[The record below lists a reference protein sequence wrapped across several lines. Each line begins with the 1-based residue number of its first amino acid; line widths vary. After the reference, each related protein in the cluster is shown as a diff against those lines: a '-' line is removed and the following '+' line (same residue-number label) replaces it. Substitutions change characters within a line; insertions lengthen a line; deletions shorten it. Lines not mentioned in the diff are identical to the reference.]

1 MYALNLNEENR
12 ILSACVV
19 LPKGDYTGMPIV
31 DRLPDKSDLPESVE
45 VENIDVT
52 DFLYKDGEYVYSPLP
67 KAEELAEPVT
77 EAERLEALEL
87 AMAELAA
94 EVYNG

>member
-12 ILSACVV
+12 ILSACVC
-19 LPKGDYTGMPIV
+19 LPNGKYDGMPIV
-31 DRLPDKSDLPESVE
+31 NELPQS
-45 VENIDVT
+45 NIADY
-52 DFLYKDGEYVYSPLP
+52 LYIDGEYVYSPLP
-67 KAEELAEPVT
+67 VEPVKEAVT
-77 EAERLEALEL
+77 ETERLEALEM